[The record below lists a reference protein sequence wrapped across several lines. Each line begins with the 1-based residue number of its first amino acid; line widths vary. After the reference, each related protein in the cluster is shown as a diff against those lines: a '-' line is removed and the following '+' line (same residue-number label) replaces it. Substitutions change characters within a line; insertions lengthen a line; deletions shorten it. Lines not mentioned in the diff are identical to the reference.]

1 MFIIWYQFR
10 FPHGF
15 QIRSPWSRKTRGALQ
30 LGKPEIHRIQE
41 AGVWPDPA
49 CQILP
54 HLLSCCPGPGQIG
67 AAAVR
72 GFGGE
77 WCFQHSVFCDISCDT
92 ETLPYIVVCMSSIRS
107 SLVRHCPCPILLW
120 SVTYSSVCC
129 LLAVLPSGTSLG
141 GD

>member
-92 ETLPYIVVCMSSIRS
+92 ETLPYLPYLD
-107 SLVRHCPCPILLW
+107 LVKDSPKRGKAKYMQVISQLHP
-120 SVTYSSVCC
+120 
-129 LLAVLPSGTSLG
+129 PSHL
-141 GD
+141 